1 MSEAAFYPPMHSRN
15 QGIFYRGARG
25 IGAKQGS
32 SLGALGR
39 GIYLSWDKGMAGAF
53 ARMVDGQVYAYRVA
67 PGLKLLD
74 AQSDEMAEIKAS
86 MGFAPHEYS
95 DDPMYTTVITN
106 GVKALGYDGVIS
118 DKLAEGLVLFDPT
131 QAQLM
136 EEPMKPNRAQL
147 PEDHPRYSEA
157 NAKVQFMRD
166 ASSRKRAMPQE
177 TAVGL
182 YLRGYDAAAEGVPY
196 SEAPRSIP
204 GLFWRAGYYAHRYD
218 GARVNPHIPMLVE
231 DPSLYFHAIPGTE
244 IFEVAQLIHG
254 KREYA
259 DAPAHL
265 KSTQTAGRKMREAAQ
280 GIIPTRRP
288 ISLCDNRDGTYTV
301 MDGNATYA
309 QAVINGWEEI
319 PGVVEQV
326 GDCPDPMRRGN
337 PGRGPTA
344 FRSLQG
350 GEGIAGR
357 AFVIT
362 DGPDRGR
369 AGWVRVVEPSR
380 YGRPAAL
387 LLELGDG
394 SELWTYENLGEYG
407 GFQGEAPLR
416 RSNPLEPYKLEVEGD
431 TPQATLAQALARGVE
446 QAADVC
452 QITPPVCEGNLGVP
466 RDQMPQLREAVIPS
480 YLDALERDGYLVDQ
494 TAIPVG
500 QLQATQR
507 EIDANKV
514 LGMLGAYRAGNF
526 PSITAP
532 VIVSTEAD
540 GDHHILDGHH
550 RWATLL
556 VDAPGNCMEVH
567 LVDAP
572 IRELLAR
579 AANFEGVQR
588 EGFMANPRERGER
601 GESLAYRT
609 YEREGSLEAY
619 QILDSVFAEYGIE
632 PVGQSTRSSSRYYS
646 HPKREAFN
654 QASYAQAAAADT
666 LHDYPTLGKLWR
678 IRVSDHLNPIDF
690 HGGIVQVANWRSR
703 ERQMLPHELEGWDAH
718 LLRGHSAQEVEAI
731 AHQAAQHYLAL
742 LDGAVDDPEWAHRT
756 TMRRY
761 DYHRPV
767 KRP

>member
-337 PGRGPTA
+337 PRV
-344 FRSLQG
+344 
-350 GEGIAGR
+350 AGR
-357 AFVIT
+357 FYVDPTSTAAEVEDHLTRVTLPRIAELERIRESHIARYPRGKQREARNDYDATHRRWAAEMYGLKDEQRRLEAFLQS
-362 DGPDRGR
+362 PR
-369 AGWVRVVEPSR
+369 
-380 YGRPAAL
+380 
-387 LLELGDG
+387 
-394 SELWTYENLGEYG
+394 ENPG
-407 GFQGEAPLR
+407 R
-416 RSNPLEPYKLEVEGD
+416 RSNPLAPYRLE
-431 TPQATLAQALARGVE
+431 
-446 QAADVC
+446 
-452 QITPPVCEGNLGVP
+452 
-466 RDQMPQLREAVIPS
+466 
-480 YLDALERDGYLVDQ
+480 
-494 TAIPVG
+494 
-500 QLQATQR
+500 
-507 EIDANKV
+507 
-514 LGMLGAYRAGNF
+514 
-526 PSITAP
+526 
-532 VIVSTEAD
+532 
-540 GDHHILDGHH
+540 
-550 RWATLL
+550 
-556 VDAPGNCMEVH
+556 
-567 LVDAP
+567 
-572 IRELLAR
+572 
-579 AANFEGVQR
+579 
-588 EGFMANPRERGER
+588 
-601 GESLAYRT
+601 
-609 YEREGSLEAY
+609 
-619 QILDSVFAEYGIE
+619 
-632 PVGQSTRSSSRYYS
+632 
-646 HPKREAFN
+646 
-654 QASYAQAAAADT
+654 
-666 LHDYPTLGKLWR
+666 
-678 IRVSDHLNPIDF
+678 
-690 HGGIVQVANWRSR
+690 
-703 ERQMLPHELEGWDAH
+703 
-718 LLRGHSAQEVEAI
+718 
-731 AHQAAQHYLAL
+731 
-742 LDGAVDDPEWAHRT
+742 
-756 TMRRY
+756 
-761 DYHRPV
+761 
-767 KRP
+767 